1 MHGKK
6 PSCGHAVHFY
16 LQGPEP
22 QLTACRDFI
31 EVSDSR
37 QLHPLSRYHGET
49 LNTGYYRFTLQPLQ
63 ERHRRFSRLFL
74 ELNFIFARLEWLHS

>member
-1 MHGKK
+1 MINMSWGEPTREMHGKK
-6 PSCGHAVHFY
+6 PSCGQAVHFY

-22 QLTACRDFI
+22 QLTAWRDFI

-49 LNTGYYRFTLQPLQ
+49 LNIWLLPFYTATSSRKTQ
-63 ERHRRFSRLFL
+63 E
-74 ELNFIFARLEWLHS
+74 IF